1 MAPGPG
7 GVPVADPVATPV
19 AALALLE
26 NLAVGLLVVDA
37 RDRLSFVNQ
46 AFLDLSSLPP
56 EALPPGMPVTG
67 IRRVLAYR
75 GFYGAGDPEERVR
88 AVGQIDHSRPQRR
101 LFRTMWGQ
109 WLQIC
114 THPLPDGSR
123 VNIVTDMTAVRRAE
137 AMAQDHSRVLDDL
150 LQHLGAGVALYG
162 ADGRLRWSNRTYAA
176 LNGLVPGTVREG
188 MSFLEVLRLMEA
200 QGEFENLEEDDYPAR
215 CVAGARHLPFSDQR
229 ERPGG
234 QVLRIRRRPFGD
246 GGMLVEVDDVTGLR
260 RAEDMASHRA
270 SMLDGILSAL
280 PQGVLV
286 YGPDQRISLVNEAF
300 RQAMPD
306 MDYRV
311 GDPLAEIIARHGAA
325 GDRSEPPGATML
337 AFAEIWQQ
345 NQSRS
350 YTLHRHDGRVFD
362 IHASTLPDLGRVAV
376 FTDVT
381 GRHRAEAEARQQEEL
396 LRTTLD
402 HLRYGMAIFDRQGR
416 LVASNPLTA
425 RLCGLRP
432 EQVVLGTHVD
442 ELLHDQ
448 ITRGEFGPPGPGTK
462 ELIRR
467 AAATPRS
474 GPGRYVRT
482 RADGTVVEITTDL
495 TPDGGFVRTFVDI
508 TERHRA
514 SAELAAA
521 RDAAE
526 AAHRAQA
533 RFLANMSHE
542 LRTPLNAVIGFSEAL
557 LDGLGGEGAW
567 GLETA
572 PPRCGP
578 EEGRE
583 EGRGEGTT
591 GQGPWG
597 GPERAPERRLEDL
610 ATRQLFLAAI
620 RDAGRHLLGLIDDLL
635 DTARP
640 DTAEQALDMQ
650 PVEPGPLLRE
660 AHRILLGAARR
671 GGTELVLDLPD
682 ALPPLRADARRLRQV
697 LLNLISNAV
706 KFTPAGGRIT
716 LAARLL
722 PPGPPADGKAGA
734 EGGAAMEI
742 SVTDTGIGMAA
753 EDIPRSFEPFTQLED
768 DHTRRY
774 GGSGL
779 GLHLARTLS
788 EAMGMGL
795 RLDSTVGQGTT
806 ARLLIPLPGGIP
818 GRPASPGPLSETTP

>member
-1 MAPGPG
+1 MGPGPG
-7 GVPVADPVATPV
+7 GVPAADPVATPV

-37 RDRLSFVNQ
+37 QDRLSFVNQ
-46 AFLDLSSLPP
+46 AFLDLSGLPP

-101 LFRTMWGQ
+101 LFHTMWGQ

-123 VNIVTDMTAVRRAE
+123 VNIVTDMTPVRRAE

-162 ADGRLRWSNRTYAA
+162 ADGRLRWSNRAYAA
-176 LNGLVPGTVREG
+176 LNGLVPGSVREG

-215 CVAGARHLPFSDQR
+215 CVAEARHLPFSDQR

-246 GGMLVEVDDVTGLR
+246 GGMLVEVDDVTALR
-260 RAEDMASHRA
+260 QAEVVASHRA
-270 SMLDGILSAL
+270 AMLDGILSAL

-286 YGPDQRISLVNEAF
+286 YGPDQRISLVNKSF

-311 GDPLAEIIARHGAA
+311 GDPLAEIIARHSAA
-325 GDRSEPPGATML
+325 GDRSEPPEATML
-337 AFAEIWQQ
+337 ASAALWQQ
-345 NQSRS
+345 NQSKS

-362 IHASTLPDLGRVAV
+362 IRASTLPDLGRVAV

-381 GRHRAEAEARQQEEL
+381 RRHRAEAEARQQEEL
-396 LRTTLD
+396 LRTTLN
-402 HLRYGMAIFDRQGR
+402 HLRYGMAIFNRQGR

-448 ITRGEFGPPGPGTK
+448 IARGEFGPPGAGADA
-462 ELIRR
+462 LIRR

-482 RADGTVVEITTDL
+482 RTDGTVVEITTDL

-557 LDGLGGEGAW
+557 LDGLGSQAGRDQAG
-567 GLETA
+567 
-572 PPRCGP
+572 RGP
-578 EEGRE
+578 EAGPPEPGAGRE
-583 EGRGEGTT
+583 
-591 GQGPWG
+591 
-597 GPERAPERRLEDL
+597 LEDL
-610 ATRQLFLAAI
+610 ATRHLFLVAI
-620 RDAGRHLLGLIDDLL
+620 HDAGRHLLGLIDDLL
-635 DTARP
+635 DTART
-640 DTAEQALDMQ
+640 DAAERAVELR
-650 PVEPGPLLRE
+650 PVEPGPLLHE

-671 GGTELVLDLPD
+671 GGTDLVLDLPD
-682 ALPPLRADARRLRQV
+682 ALPPVQADARRLRQV

-706 KFTPAGGRIT
+706 KFTPAGGRIM

-722 PPGPPADGKAGA
+722 PWEPLSGRMPAGGAA
-734 EGGAAMEI
+734 EGEAAMEI
-742 SVTDTGIGMAA
+742 SVTDTGIGMAQ
-753 EDIPRSFEPFTQLED
+753 EDIPRAFEPFTQLED
-768 DHTRRY
+768 GHARRY

-788 EAMGMGL
+788 ESMGMRL
-795 RLDSTVGQGTT
+795 RLDSAAGQGTT
-806 ARLLIPLPGGIP
+806 ARLLIPLSGGEVPRPRPGGEA
-818 GRPASPGPLSETTP
+818 GTATDPAGPFSETTP

>member
-1 MAPGPG
+1 MEEEPG
-7 GVPVADPVATPV
+7 GLPAT
-19 AALALLE
+19 ALALLGA
-26 NLAVGLLVVDA
+26 LPVGVLVVDA
-37 RDRLSFVNQ
+37 AARLSFVNP
-46 AFLDLSSLPP
+46 ACLSLAGLPP
-56 EALPPGMPVTG
+56 EALPAGMPMTEV
-67 IRRVLAYR
+67 RRVLAYR
-75 GFYGAGDPEERVR
+75 GFYGPGDPEERAAAIGRV
-88 AVGQIDHSRPQRR
+88 DHSRPQRR

-109 WLQIC
+109 WLQVQV
-114 THPLPDGSR
+114 TPLPGGGRINTVS
-123 VNIVTDMTAVRRAE
+123 DMTATRRAE
-137 AMAQDHSRVLDDL
+137 ATAQDQGRVLDDL
-150 LQHLGAGVALYG
+150 LQGLETGVALYG
-162 ADGRLRWSNRTYAA
+162 ADGRLRRSNRAYAA
-176 LNGLVPGTVREG
+176 LNGLPPGAPREG

-215 CVAGARHLPFSDQR
+215 CVAEARRLPFSDQR

-234 QVLRIRRRPFGD
+234 QVLRIQRRPSGD

-270 SMLDGILSAL
+270 AMLDGILSAL

-286 YGPDQRISLVNEAF
+286 YGPDQRIALVNESF

-306 MDYRV
+306 MEYRV
-311 GDPLAEIIARHGAA
+311 GDPLAEIIARHRAA
-325 GDRSEPPGATML
+325 GDRSEPPGAIML
-337 AFAEIWQQ
+337 AFAEVWRQ
-345 NQSRS
+345 NRSRS

-362 IHASTLPDLGRVAV
+362 IHTSTLPDLGRVAV

-442 ELLHDQ
+442 DLLHDQ
-448 ITRGEFGPPGPGTK
+448 IARGEFGPPGPGTE

-467 AAATPRS
+467 AADTPRS

-542 LRTPLNAVIGFSEAL
+542 LRTPLNAVIGFSEVL
-557 LDGLGGEGAW
+557 LDGLADQVGRGQAGRVQE
-567 GLETA
+567 
-572 PPRCGP
+572 PGP
-578 EEGRE
+578 EA
-583 EGRGEGTT
+583 GRGPGWAEE
-591 GQGPWG
+591 QGLG
-597 GPERAPERRLEDL
+597 DL

-640 DTAEQALDMQ
+640 DTAEQALDMR
-650 PVEPGPLLRE
+650 PVAPEPLLRE
-660 AHRILLGAARR
+660 VHRILLGAARR
-671 GGTELVLDLPD
+671 GGTDLVLDLPD
-682 ALPPLRADARRLRQV
+682 ALPPLPADARRLRQV

-722 PPGPPADGKAGA
+722 PPGPPADATAGA
-734 EGGAAMEI
+734 EGRAAMEI
-742 SVTDTGIGMAA
+742 RVTDTGIGMAA
-753 EDIPRSFEPFTQLED
+753 EDIPRALEPFTQLED
-768 DHTRRY
+768 SHARSY

-788 EAMGMGL
+788 EAMGMRL
-795 RLDSTVGQGTT
+795 RLDSAVGQGTT
-806 ARLLIPLPGGIP
+806 ARLLIPLADGIP
-818 GRPASPGPLSETTP
+818 GRPGSPGPLSETLP

>member
-1 MAPGPG
+1 MREEPGSLP
-7 GVPVADPVATPV
+7 AT
-19 AALALLE
+19 ALALLGA
-26 NLAVGLLVVDA
+26 LPVGVLVVDA
-37 RDRLSFVNQ
+37 AARLSFVNP
-46 AFLDLSSLPP
+46 AWLALAGLPP
-56 EALPPGMPVTG
+56 EALPAGMPMTEV
-67 IRRVLAYR
+67 RRVLAYR
-75 GFYGAGDPEERVR
+75 GFYGPGDPEEQ
-88 AVGQIDHSRPQRR
+88 AAAIGQVDHSRPQRR
-101 LFRTMWGQ
+101 LFRTMQGQ
-109 WLQIC
+109 WLQVQV
-114 THPLPDGSR
+114 TPLPGGGR
-123 VNIVTDMTAVRRAE
+123 VNTVSDMTAPRRAE
-137 AMAQDHSRVLDDL
+137 AVAQEQGRMLDGL
-150 LQHLGAGVALYG
+150 LQNLETGVALYG
-162 ADGRLRWSNRTYAA
+162 ADGRLRRANRAYVA
-176 LNGLVPGTVREG
+176 LNGLPPGAVREG

-200 QGEFENLEEDDYPAR
+200 QGEFENLEDDDYPAR
-215 CVAGARHLPFSDQR
+215 CVAEARRLPCGGQR

-246 GGMLVEVDDVTGLR
+246 GGMLEEVDDVTGLR
-260 RAEDMASHRA
+260 RAEGMAIHRA
-270 SMLDGILSAL
+270 AMLDGILSAL

-337 AFAEIWQQ
+337 AFAEIWQR
-345 NQSRS
+345 NRSRS

-381 GRHRAEAEARQQEEL
+381 ARHRAEEEARQQEEL

-448 ITRGEFGPPGPGTK
+448 ITRGEFGPPGPGTE
-462 ELIRR
+462 ELVRR

-572 PPRCGP
+572 PPRCRPG
-578 EEGRE
+578 GGTRR
-583 EGRGEGTT
+583 GTGEGST
-591 GQGPWG
+591 GQGPWEG
-597 GPERAPERRLEDL
+597 SGEAPGRRLEDL

-640 DTAEQALDMQ
+640 DTAEQALDMR
-650 PVEPGPLLRE
+650 PLEPEPLLRE

-753 EDIPRSFEPFTQLED
+753 EDIPRAFEPFTQLED

-788 EAMGMGL
+788 EAMGMEL

-818 GRPASPGPLSETTP
+818 GRPASPGPLSETLP

>member
-1 MAPGPG
+1 MEEEPG
-7 GVPVADPVATPV
+7 GLPAT
-19 AALALLE
+19 ALALLGA
-26 NLAVGLLVVDA
+26 LPVGVLVVDA
-37 RDRLSFVNQ
+37 AARLSFVNP
-46 AFLDLSSLPP
+46 ACLSLAGLPP
-56 EALPPGMPVTG
+56 EALPAGMPMTEV
-67 IRRVLAYR
+67 RRVLAYR
-75 GFYGAGDPEERVR
+75 GFYGAGDPEERAAAIGRV
-88 AVGQIDHSRPQRR
+88 DHSRPQRR

-109 WLQIC
+109 WLQVQV
-114 THPLPDGSR
+114 TPLPGGGRINTVSD
-123 VNIVTDMTAVRRAE
+123 VTATRRAE
-137 AMAQDHSRVLDDL
+137 ATAQDQGRVLDDL
-150 LQHLGAGVALYG
+150 LQGLETGVALYG
-162 ADGRLRWSNRTYAA
+162 ADGRLRRSNRAYAA
-176 LNGLVPGTVREG
+176 LNGLPPGAMREG

-215 CVAGARHLPFSDQR
+215 CVAEARRLPFSDQR

-234 QVLRIRRRPFGD
+234 QVLRIQRRPSGD

-270 SMLDGILSAL
+270 AMLDGILSAL

-286 YGPDQRISLVNEAF
+286 YGPDQRIALVNESF

-306 MDYRV
+306 MEYRV
-311 GDPLAEIIARHGAA
+311 GDPLTEIIARHRAA
-325 GDRSEPPGATML
+325 GDRSEPPGAIML
-337 AFAEIWQQ
+337 AFAEVWRQ
-345 NQSRS
+345 NRSRS

-432 EQVVLGTHVD
+432 EQVVLGTPVD

-448 ITRGEFGPPGPGTK
+448 IARGEFGPPSPGTE

-467 AAATPRS
+467 AADTPRS

-578 EEGRE
+578 EEGR
-583 EGRGEGTT
+583 GEGTT

-650 PVEPGPLLRE
+650 PVEPEPLLRE

-706 KFTPAGGRIT
+706 KFTPAGGRIM

-753 EDIPRSFEPFTQLED
+753 EDIPRAFEPFTQLED

>member
-1 MAPGPG
+1 MGEEPG
-7 GVPVADPVATPV
+7 GLPAT
-19 AALALLE
+19 ALALLGA
-26 NLAVGLLVVDA
+26 LPVGVLVVDA
-37 RDRLSFVNQ
+37 AARLSFVN
-46 AFLDLSSLPP
+46 AACLALAGLPP
-56 EALPPGMPVTG
+56 EALPTGMPITEV
-67 IRRVLAYR
+67 RRALAYR
-75 GFYGAGDPEERVR
+75 GFYGPGDPEER
-88 AVGQIDHSRPQRR
+88 AAAIGQVDHSRPQRR
-101 LFRTMWGQ
+101 LFRTMQGQ
-109 WLQIC
+109 WLQVQI
-114 THPLPDGSR
+114 TPLPGGGRINTIS
-123 VNIVTDMTAVRRAE
+123 DMTATRQAE
-137 AMAQDHSRVLDDL
+137 AMAQEQGRMLDGL
-150 LQHLGAGVALYG
+150 LQNLETGVALYG
-162 ADGRLRWSNRTYAA
+162 ADGRLRRVNRAYVA
-176 LNGLVPGTVREG
+176 LNGLPPGAVQEG

-215 CVAGARHLPFSDQR
+215 CVAEARRLPCSGQR

-234 QVLRIRRRPFGD
+234 QVLRIQRRPFGD

-270 SMLDGILSAL
+270 AMLDGILSAL

-286 YGPDQRISLVNEAF
+286 YGPDQRISLINQSF
-300 RQAMPD
+300 RQAMSD
-306 MDYRV
+306 MEYRV
-311 GDPLAEIIARHGAA
+311 GDSLAEIIARHGAA
-325 GDRSEPPGATML
+325 GDRSEPPEAIML
-337 AFAEIWQQ
+337 ASAEIWQR
-345 NQSRS
+345 NQSKS

-362 IHASTLPDLGRVAV
+362 IHASTLPDLGRVVV

-381 GRHRAEAEARQQEEL
+381 RRHRAEAEARQQEEL

-402 HLRYGMAIFDRQGR
+402 HLRYGMAIFDRQRR

-432 EQVVLGTHVD
+432 EQVVLGTYVD
-442 ELLHDQ
+442 ELLRDQ
-448 ITRGEFGPPGPGTK
+448 IARGEFGPPGPGTE
-462 ELIRR
+462 ELIRH

-578 EEGRE
+578 
-583 EGRGEGTT
+583 GEGTREGST
-591 GQGPWG
+591 GPGPWG
-597 GPERAPERRLEDL
+597 GPEGAPERRLEDL

-635 DTARP
+635 DTARS
-640 DTAEQALDMQ
+640 DTAEQALDMR
-650 PVEPGPLLRE
+650 PVEPEPLLRE

-734 EGGAAMEI
+734 EGGVAMEI

-753 EDIPRSFEPFTQLED
+753 EDIPRAFEPFIQLED
-768 DHTRRY
+768 GHTRHY

-788 EAMGMGL
+788 EAMGMVL
-795 RLDSTVGQGTT
+795 RLDSAVGQGTT

-818 GRPASPGPLSETTP
+818 GRPASPGPLSETLP